1 MRKIVEVAVGVLY
14 GPQKKSVLISS
25 RPQGKVCAGMWEFP
39 GGKIESEETPAQ
51 ALIRELAEELDVTC
65 RSPVP
70 WFVMEHEYPHA
81 HVRLHFLRV
90 FDFSGEP
97 RCLEQQSF
105 AWVNEKTLPQ
115 PQLLLPMVELVV
127 KRAFLP
133 DVLVTVENADSD
145 WMPPAGVCVGVVD
158 DSAQA
163 RDWAQ
168 SRGFELV
175 DIQMMVQDGLCA
187 MLPAA
192 QQKLCAVIDYGQKE
206 VLAQTRVPC
215 YVRTD
220 RAKVAQE
227 LQKFLDEG
235 AQGAAIQIGR
245 SMSNDG
251 EVSDVSQAARIR
263 CQ

>member
-14 GPQKKSVLISS
+14 GPHKKSVLISS

-115 PQLLLPMVELVV
+115 PQLLLPFFLHQIWYPIPKATSPTARTAMTTVTMVPVAESS
-127 KRAFLP
+127 KNCIRFL
-133 DVLVTVENADSD
+133 L
-145 WMPPAGVCVGVVD
+145 
-158 DSAQA
+158 
-163 RDWAQ
+163 
-168 SRGFELV
+168 F
-175 DIQMMVQDGLCA
+175 
-187 MLPAA
+187 
-192 QQKLCAVIDYGQKE
+192 
-206 VLAQTRVPC
+206 
-215 YVRTD
+215 
-220 RAKVAQE
+220 
-227 LQKFLDEG
+227 
-235 AQGAAIQIGR
+235 
-245 SMSNDG
+245 
-251 EVSDVSQAARIR
+251 
-263 CQ
+263 